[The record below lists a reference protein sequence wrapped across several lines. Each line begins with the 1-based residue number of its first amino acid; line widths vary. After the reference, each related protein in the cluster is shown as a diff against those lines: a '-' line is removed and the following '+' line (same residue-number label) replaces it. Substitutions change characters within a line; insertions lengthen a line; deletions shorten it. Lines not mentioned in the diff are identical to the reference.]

1 MAPDRQTG
9 VTGTGMIETGM
20 NGTGM
25 TGTGTADSAVP
36 LLQVDDLVVHYHIR
50 GAGTVVRSHETVHT
64 VDGVSFTLEDRQT
77 LGLVGESGCGKSTT
91 GRNVLLLERPT
102 SGHIHFRGQD
112 LAAMPPRQLTELRRN
127 MQIVFQDPIGAL
139 NPRHTVGQLIGE
151 PLRVHDLVPK
161 KQRRQRVGELL
172 ELVGLPGDAVSR
184 FPHEFSGGQCQRIAI
199 ARSLAVEPNLLVLDE
214 PVSALDVS
222 IQAQILQLLTDL
234 QSQFGLSY
242 LFIAHDL
249 AVVGEMSDRVAVM
262 YLGKIVEL
270 ADRDSL
276 YARPHHPYT
285 QALFSAVPIPDPT
298 LSKLHHRA
306 VVTGEVPSSLSP
318 PAGCR
323 FHTRCPMAQEVCRVE
338 EPKLENVGDGH
349 QVACHFAKEAVET
362 NPFGSAVS
370 SFVVEQLMTLRH
382 PEPSINMAKTP
393 APALA
398 GAVSADDKS
407 ATAAAHLL
415 KRTEAQTDGVN

>member
-1 MAPDRQTG
+1 MHA
-9 VTGTGMIETGM
+9 
-20 NGTGM
+20 
-25 TGTGTADSAVP
+25 
-36 LLQVDDLVVHYHIR
+36 
-50 GAGTVVRSHETVHT
+50 
-64 VDGVSFTLEDRQT
+64 VDGVSFTLEARQT

-91 GRNVLLLERPT
+91 GRTVLLLERPT
-102 SGHIHFRGQD
+102 SGHIHFQGQD
-112 LAAMPPRQLTELRRN
+112 LARDAAAPIDRIAAEHADRFPGPDRGAQPPPHRGPAHRRA
-127 MQIVFQDPIGAL
+127 VAS
-139 NPRHTVGQLIGE
+139 PRPGPEKRAAPAGGE
-151 PLRVHDLVPK
+151 SYWSWWGCPC
-161 KQRRQRVGELL
+161 
-172 ELVGLPGDAVSR
+172 DAVSR

-199 ARSLAVEPNLLVLDE
+199 ARSLAVEPSLLVLDE

-382 PEPSINMAKTP
+382 PEPVNQYGQYTGARTCEVQS
-393 APALA
+393 APTTSLRPRPQ
-398 GAVSADDKS
+398 
-407 ATAAAHLL
+407 HLL